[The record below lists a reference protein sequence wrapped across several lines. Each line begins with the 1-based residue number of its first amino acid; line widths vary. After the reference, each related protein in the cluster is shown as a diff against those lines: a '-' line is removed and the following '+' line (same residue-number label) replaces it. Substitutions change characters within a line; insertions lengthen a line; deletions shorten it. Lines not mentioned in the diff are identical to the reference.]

1 LLLCVLRVV
10 VLGTFLKKKRP
21 ENVTFKYNNMNR
33 KQKITVYFFANRQKV
48 KDGNL
53 ALYIRIR
60 IDGSFSTV
68 STGKFVNPQIWDQ
81 QRGKLK
87 GSTPM
92 AHSLNAYIDKVRNDM
107 QQYFMDKQARGLLVT
122 TKELK
127 DKFLGVEEKEKE
139 VTILEAFEYHN
150 LNMLERAR
158 AGIIA
163 KKTHTRYEIAKNKM
177 IAFMKAKYKTSDM
190 PLKDLKI
197 TFISGFEHFLRTKEN
212 LMANSAYKYMKSL
225 KRVMNLS
232 VEMEWIPMNPFVN
245 YKCAF
250 YSPEREILNEE
261 EIEILINKELISP
274 RMATI
279 RDVFVFCCYTGF
291 AYAEVYK
298 FKRDAITRG
307 IDGELWITAHRT
319 KTGIRESVPLLPVAL
334 EIIERYREDPYCV
347 KNNKLLPVLSNQRY
361 NSYLKELAA
370 ICGLKHEL
378 TSHIARHTFATTV
391 TLSNGVPIET
401 VSKMLGHTRLATTQI
416 YAKVLDTKVS
426 QDMNVLKNV
435 LEKKTKRNDPPEDSK
450 ILKIG

>member
-1 LLLCVLRVV
+1 MN
-10 VLGTFLKKKRP
+10 KR
-21 ENVTFKYNNMNR
+21 
-33 KQKITVYFFANRQKV
+33 QKITVHFYLNKQKAK
-48 KDGNL
+48 KDQF
-53 ALYIRIR
+53 ALYIRLR
-60 IDGSFSTV
+60 IDGTLATI
-68 STGKFVNPQIWDQ
+68 STGRFVTSNLWDE
-81 QRGKLK
+81 RKERLK

-92 AHSLNAYIDKVRNDM
+92 AHTMNAYIDKIRNDM
-107 QQYFMDKQARGLLVT
+107 QQYFMDKQARGVLVT

-127 DKFLGVEEKEKE
+127 DKFLGVEEKVKE

-177 IAFMKAKYKTSDM
+177 IEFMKTKYKTSDM

-197 TFISGFEHFLRTKEN
+197 SFISGFEHFLRTKEN

-232 VEMEWIPMNPFVN
+232 VEMEWIAVNPFAN
-245 YKCAF
+245 YKCAY

-261 EIEILINKELISP
+261 EIEILINKELSSP

-334 EIIERYREDPYCV
+334 EIIERYTEDPYCV
-347 KNNKLLPVLSNQRY
+347 KHNKLLPVLSNQRY

-370 ICGLKHEL
+370 LCGLKHEL

-401 VSKMLGHTRLATTQI
+401 VSKMLGHKKLATTQI

-435 LEKKTKRNDPPEDSK
+435 LEKKTKKKDLQEGSK
-450 ILKIG
+450 IRRIG